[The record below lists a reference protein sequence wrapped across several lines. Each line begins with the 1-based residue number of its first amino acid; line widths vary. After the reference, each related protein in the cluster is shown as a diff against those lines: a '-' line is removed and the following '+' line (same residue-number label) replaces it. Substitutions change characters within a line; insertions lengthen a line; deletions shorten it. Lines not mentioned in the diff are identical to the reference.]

1 MRLGLLIG
9 PALAAAAV
17 AAVWATGG
25 FDALARWAAV
35 EQRAAQG
42 EMAGAIRAIRAGD
55 AGALTGLLALTF
67 AYGFFHAA
75 GPGHGKAVIGGYGL
89 GTRVPVGR
97 LTALALASSL
107 AQGLTAILLVYGG
120 IAVLDFTR
128 ERVESLAEQVFAPLS
143 YAAIGAIGL
152 WLLWRGIRGLSRGGH
167 GACGHSHGP
176 SAEAVAQTGTLR
188 DAALIVAAVAMRPCT
203 GALFLLVICWRLGID
218 MAGILG
224 TFAMALGTA
233 SVTVAVAL
241 AAAGT
246 RESALMATVSGPGGR
261 QALSILELTAGAL
274 VVTAALALL
283 RPFV

>member
-9 PALAAAAV
+9 LALALGAV
-17 AAVWATGG
+17 ALVWATGG
-25 FDALARWAAV
+25 FDALARWAAA

-42 EMAGAIRAIRAGD
+42 EMAGAIRAIKAGD
-55 AGALTGLLALTF
+55 AGALAALLGIAF

-89 GTRVPVGR
+89 GTRVPALR

-128 ERVESLAEQVFAPLS
+128 ERVEGLAERLFAPLS

-152 WLLWRGIRGLSRGGH
+152 WLVWRGVRGLRRGEGH
-167 GACGHSHGP
+167 ACGHDHGP
-176 SAEAVAQTGTLR
+176 APEDVARAGSLR

-218 MAGILG
+218 LAGILG

-246 RESALMATVSGPGGR
+246 RESALMATVGGPGGR
-261 QALSILELTAGAL
+261 QALSVLELTAGAL
-274 VVTAALALL
+274 VIAAAWTLL
-283 RPFV
+283 RPFL